1 MLFDF
6 ELNSGFIYDGRVALL
21 LASFADFYR
30 AVAVLTCYSDL
41 VDDYTRSFF
50 EPDADCWRD
59 GAYFAGWSGF
69 NVFGFGRLTG
79 FVTLL
84 LSAGIIADY
93 LRWGSTFISVLGC
106 CLAAVEAL
114 LDVKFIVF
122 LEGAGASSFGAVA
135 LSLYT

>member
-1 MLFDF
+1 MIFDF
-6 ELNSGFIYDGRVALL
+6 ELNSGFIYDGRVTLL

-30 AVAVLTCYSDL
+30 AGAVLPCSFDW
-41 VDDYTRSFF
+41 VDDYTRSLF
-50 EPDADCWRD
+50 EPDADYWRD

-69 NVFGFGRLTG
+69 NVFWFGRLTG

-84 LSAGIIADY
+84 LSAGLFADY
-93 LRWGSTFISVLGC
+93 LHCGSTFISVWGC

-122 LEGAGASSFGAVA
+122 LDGAGASSFGAVA